1 VPRSNVDIFQF
12 LDYRTYLRA
21 FYDAEKASS
30 STFSY
35 RAFSMRAGLASPN
48 HLKRIMDGERSLQG
62 ELVERYATVL
72 GLGPSQRRYFE
83 ALVAFTDATDSQKR
97 EDAYRVLRSFR
108 QYQDAHQ
115 LDERH
120 AAYHESWYIPAVREL
135 ASRPGFRADPK
146 WLARQ
151 LRPRI
156 TVREARQALD
166 TLLTLGLLH
175 EVDGKLQ
182 KADAVI
188 TTGAQTRGAHIT
200 RYHRVMLER
209 ASQAIDEFP
218 ASERDLSA
226 LTCCVDAGSLPVF
239 RAMIADFRRQCVAL
253 AEQSRRPA
261 RVIQLNIQLFPLSDE
276 GDAEDAR

>member
-1 VPRSNVDIFQF
+1 MPRSNVDIFQF

-21 FYDAEKASS
+21 FYDAEKGASP
-30 STFSY
+30 TFSY
-35 RAFSMRAGLASPN
+35 RAFSMRADLASPN
-48 HLKRIMDGERSLQG
+48 HLKRIIDGDRSLQG
-62 ELVERYATVL
+62 EMVERYAKVL
-72 GLGPSQRRYFE
+72 GLGPSQRRYFA
-83 ALVAFTDATDSQKR
+83 ALVTFTDATDSQQR

-120 AAYHESWYIPAVREL
+120 AAYHESWYIPAIREL
-135 ASRPGFRADPK
+135 TSRPDFRADPK

-151 LRPRI
+151 LRPRV
-156 TVREARQALD
+156 TVREARSALD
-166 TLLTLGLLH
+166 TLVELGLLR
-175 EVDGKLQ
+175 EVDGRLVR
-182 KADAVI
+182 ADAVI
-188 TTGAQTRGAHIT
+188 TTGPQTRGAHIT

-218 ASERDLSA
+218 ASDRDLSA
-226 LTCCVDAGSLPVF
+226 LTCCVDAGTLPVL

-261 RVIQLNIQLFPLSDE
+261 QVIQLNIQLFPLSDE
-276 GDAEDAR
+276 GDKEEKR